1 MIMFLKIFENKK
13 SGVIGEL
20 KKEISKLNLLI
31 EENNFK
37 EKKYICSINDL
48 NEQVQLL
55 KNTNLELNKDN
66 NFLKHENVKSL
77 NEMKKVV
84 KKLEEKEQQR
94 KRIASSKGGISRK
107 YNETVKV
114 IEENKQLIRKKELD
128 YLFALKVLFRKTRMT
143 TDTKAFLSQRM
154 KELEI
159 KYSKDRK

>member
-1 MIMFLKIFENKK
+1 MFLKIFESKK
-13 SGVIGEL
+13 SGLIGEL
-20 KKEISKLNLLI
+20 KEEISKLNLLI
-31 EENNFK
+31 EENDSK
-37 EKKYICSINDL
+37 EKKYISLINDL
-48 NEQVQLL
+48 NEQIQQL
-55 KNTNLELNKDN
+55 KITNSELNKDN
-66 NFLKHENVKSL
+66 TFLKQENVKLL

-84 KKLEEKEQQR
+84 KKLEEKEKQR

-107 YNETVKV
+107 YNETVKI

>member
-1 MIMFLKIFENKK
+1 MFLKIFESKK
-13 SGVIGEL
+13 SGLIGEL
-20 KKEISKLNLLI
+20 KEEISKLNLLI
-31 EENNFK
+31 EENDLK
-37 EKKYICSINDL
+37 EKKYISLINDL
-48 NEQVQLL
+48 NEQIQQL
-55 KNTNLELNKDN
+55 KITNSELNKDN
-66 NFLKHENVKSL
+66 TFLKQENVKSL

-84 KKLEEKEQQR
+84 KKLEEKEKQR

-107 YNETVKV
+107 YNETVKI

>member
-1 MIMFLKIFENKK
+1 MFLKIFESKK
-13 SGVIGEL
+13 SGLIGEL
-20 KKEISKLNLLI
+20 KEEISKLNLLI
-31 EENNFK
+31 EENDLK
-37 EKKYICSINDL
+37 EKKYISSINDL
-48 NEQVQLL
+48 NEQVQQL
-55 KNTNLELNKDN
+55 KTTNLKLNKDN
-66 NFLKHENVKSL
+66 TFLKRENVKSL

-94 KRIASSKGGISRK
+94 KKIASSKGGISRN
-107 YNETVKV
+107 YNKAVKI

>member
-1 MIMFLKIFENKK
+1 MFLKIFKSKK

-20 KKEISKLNLLI
+20 KKEITMLNLLI
-31 EENNFK
+31 EENDVK
-37 EKKYICSINDL
+37 EKKYISSINDL
-48 NEQVQLL
+48 NEQVQQL
-55 KNTNLELNKDN
+55 KITNSELDKDN
-66 NFLKHENVKSL
+66 TFLKHENVKSL

-84 KKLEEKEQQR
+84 KKLEEKEQQS
-94 KRIASSKGGISRK
+94 KKIASSKGGISRK
-107 YNETVKV
+107 YNETVKI

>member
-1 MIMFLKIFENKK
+1 MFLKIFESKK
-13 SGVIGEL
+13 SGLIGEL
-20 KKEISKLNLLI
+20 KEEISKLNLLI
-31 EENNFK
+31 EENDLK
-37 EKKYICSINDL
+37 EKKYISSINDL
-48 NEQVQLL
+48 NEQIQQL
-55 KNTNLELNKDN
+55 KITNSELNKDN
-66 NFLKHENVKSL
+66 TFLKQENVKSL

-84 KKLEEKEQQR
+84 KKLEEKEKQR

-107 YNETVKV
+107 YNETVKI

>member
-1 MIMFLKIFENKK
+1 MFLKIFESKK
-13 SGVIGEL
+13 SGLIGEL
-20 KKEISKLNLLI
+20 KEEISKLNLLI
-31 EENNFK
+31 EENDLK
-37 EKKYICSINDL
+37 EKKYISSINDL
-48 NEQVQLL
+48 NEQVQQL
-55 KNTNLELNKDN
+55 KTTNLKLNKDN
-66 NFLKHENVKSL
+66 TFLKRENVKSL

-94 KRIASSKGGISRK
+94 KKNASSKGGISRN
-107 YNETVKV
+107 YNKAVKI

>member
-1 MIMFLKIFENKK
+1 MFLKIFESKK
-13 SGVIGEL
+13 SGLIGEL
-20 KKEISKLNLLI
+20 KEEISKLNLLI
-31 EENNFK
+31 EENDSK
-37 EKKYICSINDL
+37 EKKYISSINDL
-48 NEQVQLL
+48 NEQIQQL
-55 KNTNLELNKDN
+55 KITNSELNKDN
-66 NFLKHENVKSL
+66 TFLKQENVKSL

-84 KKLEEKEQQR
+84 KKLEEKEKQR

-107 YNETVKV
+107 YNETVKI